1 MLKSRKAT
9 QSEKPEVIT
18 ESKPKRLSKR
28 MLVSSQQPNA
38 AVAVTPPQPSVKAVK
53 KQPHVR
59 GATPTAPTPSK
70 QAMMIDLLRRSQGA
84 TMQNLLDVTGWQPH
98 SVRGVI
104 SGVLKKRLGLA
115 VMSEQQ
121 AHGRVY
127 RIAGMAS
134 CL

>member
-1 MLKSRKAT
+1 MSKSSKPT
-9 QSEKPEVIT
+9 QNNKPEVVAA
-18 ESKPKRLSKR
+18 SKPKRLSKR

-59 GATPTAPTPSK
+59 GATPAASNTSK
-70 QAMMIDLLRRSQGA
+70 QAMMIDLLRRAQGA
-84 TMQNLLDVTGWQPH
+84 TMENLLDVTGWQPH

-115 VMSEQQ
+115 VLSEQQ
-121 AHGRVY
+121 EHGRVY
-127 RIAGMAS
+127 RIAGERQ
-134 CL
+134 